1 VEAAALE
8 AVLVS
13 VAVDLASSSSSSSSS
28 ASPSSTWLE
37 RTLGRWCLLRL
48 CGDGWSAEEAKEG
61 AAGEG
66 DALGAA
72 EEDAVAGVADFDVE
86 FDAAATTAAAAAVA
100 AVAAVTPGTL
110 SLANHSAAVAAA
122 GVASLVRELRIVLP
136 VLLEKN
142 NPPFLLCERKEK
154 KPSDLLS
161 SPLFVPRERE
171 GSSPP
176 VSLSPLSLSL
186 ALCPFSRRRERER
199 ERKQQHHEARPR
211 RGALSAPR
219 FRVCSRC

>member
-1 VEAAALE
+1 MSRAWARASAAAAPSPARPRACAGEGGGTEEVGVEAAALE
-8 AVLVS
+8 AVLVA

-142 NPPFLLCERKEK
+142 NPPFCFVREK
-154 KPSDLLS
+154 KKSPRTS
-161 SPLFVPRERE
+161 SPLHFLFRER
-171 GSSPP
+171 GKGAAPPFLSPP
-176 VSLSPLSLSL
+176 FP
-186 ALCPFSRRRERER
+186 SR
-199 ERKQQHHEARPR
+199 
-211 RGALSAPR
+211 
-219 FRVCSRC
+219 